1 MNDITLTDMTEIIG
15 AVAGLPLSEKPALH
29 RALKNLV
36 GRGIIVPYGSRGT
49 SDRAP
54 DLFDVQAVCLSRVC
68 VALMTANL
76 EVRAFRRFLDVE
88 DHLTEGPHA
97 RRVSGLENA
106 IAAAIDGKPATVRF
120 DILDGNRG
128 IRGHFEHSAPADNE
142 RVNQILADQEAV
154 FGGAVVASLTLNI
167 NAMVNAILNR
177 VKAA

>member
-1 MNDITLTDMTEIIG
+1 MNDITLTYMTEIIRG
-15 AVAGLPLSEKPALH
+15 AAKLPLSDKPALH

-54 DLFDVQAVCLSRVC
+54 DLFDLQAVCLARVC
-68 VALMTANL
+68 VALMTAKL
-76 EVRAFRRFLDVE
+76 EVPAFHRLLAVE
-88 DHLTEGPHA
+88 DHLTGGPHV

-106 IAAAIDGKPATVRF
+106 VAAAIDGKPAKARF

-128 IRGHFEHSAPADNE
+128 IRGHFEHSAPAENE
-142 RVNQILADQEAV
+142 QVNQILADQEAV
-154 FGGAVVASLTLNI
+154 FGGAVVASLTLDI
-167 NAMVNAILNR
+167 NAMVDAILNR